1 MSNRSLLDRS
11 RFEIMKH
18 TIWFF
23 TCGLALAGCT
33 LAGPADVASE
43 QQALTQDVRLFGY
56 RTNTGQPLDWWVDT
70 GIQVAAG
77 STVSVG
83 CFGAGRNLPWGG
95 DTQFDCAGDLS
106 QGPWPL
112 SIAPACRFGS
122 LVGKIGGNGARACLG
137 PSASFTA
144 GSSGSLHLG
153 FNDGEN
159 FQDNSGF
166 WDIHVDVTPPV
177 TPGWSPSPHPGG
189 PSWVWNQDPALRVV
203 LADDN
208 AEAPWGRGLYFVYD
222 GQVHGSLVGNHPT
235 CDTRWV
241 PQILVT
247 PRGGDPLISAA
258 DELVLA
264 VTGSGEHGCDALGY
278 HQATATI
285 SAQATSAGIDITA
298 AIDGTAYFAFPPMG
312 TIQVQHSGGSSES
325 TEASLLA
332 DGTVPQKLYEGAGVT
347 SASSSGSALGTIT
360 LDVNPALPW
369 LQLVGGTRCTDGSP
383 SGFIE
388 VDVDHSCEPGFM
400 RPTFTLS
407 THITQ

>member
-1 MSNRSLLDRS
+1 
-11 RFEIMKH
+11 MKH
-18 TIWFF
+18 TFWFF
-23 TCGLALAGCT
+23 TCGLAGLALAACT

-56 RTNTGQPLDWWVDT
+56 RANTGNPLDWWVDT
-70 GIQVAAG
+70 GIQVAEG
-77 STVSVG
+77 SAVSVG

-95 DTQFDCAGDLS
+95 GKQFDCTGDLT

-122 LVGKIGGNGARACLG
+122 LVGRIGREGARVCLG

-153 FNDGEN
+153 FNDGQS

-189 PSWVWNQDPALRVV
+189 LSWVWNQDPALRVV

-208 AEAPWGRGLYFVYD
+208 AGAPWGRGLHFLYD
-222 GQVHGSLVGNHPT
+222 DQIHGTSVGNYPT
-235 CDTRWV
+235 CDERWASLI
-241 PQILVT
+241 PVT
-247 PRGGDPLISAA
+247 PRGSDPLISDA

-264 VTGSGEHGCDALGY
+264 VTGSDLNGCGPRGY

-285 SAQATSAGIDITA
+285 LAQATSTGIDITA
-298 AIDGTAYFAFPPMG
+298 VIDGVVYFTFPPEG
-312 TIQVQHSGGSSES
+312 TVQVQHAGGPSSHTAS
-325 TEASLLA
+325 SLVANGPLSEA
-332 DGTVPQKLYEGAGVT
+332 TYEDQAVT
-347 SASSSGSALGTIT
+347 GASSSGSALGTIT
-360 LDVNPALPW
+360 LDISPPLPW
-369 LQLVGGTRCTDGSP
+369 FQIQGAPVCTSAAP

-388 VDVDHSCEPGFM
+388 VDFDHSCEEPDFA
-400 RPTFTLS
+400 RPTFTLN
-407 THITQ
+407 THITP